1 MIYCPS
7 KMNYLVNFCF
17 ILIVSIIFFTVF
29 FVISISKENI
39 REVLIHKLLI
49 SINFYDFNFF
59 TCLIYQISDLLFS
72 NDWKI

>member
-1 MIYCPS
+1 MIYCSS
-7 KMNYLVNFCF
+7 KIDYLVNFCF
-17 ILIVSIIFFTVF
+17 ILIVSIIFLQFF
-29 FVISISKENI
+29 FVISINKENI

-49 SINFYDFNFF
+49 SINLYDFNFF